1 MANAQHADVQTA
13 SQGVLTCAGSGSVN
27 SNCASL
33 GSVNSNC
40 ANPDCENS
48 SCASLPTSRN
58 TAQRA
63 YVLEAVR
70 ALHTHP
76 TSADIYAY
84 VHETHPNVS
93 RATVYRNLN
102 LLAARG
108 EVLRVEV
115 PNGAD
120 HFDFN
125 TAPHYHAKCRMCE
138 SVFDVDMPY
147 QHDIAEKITDA
158 RGFAIERHHIIFEGI
173 CPSCQRS

>member
-1 MANAQHADVQTA
+1 MTNAQHADAQTA
-13 SQGVLTCAGSGSVN
+13 SQGAL
-27 SNCASL
+27 
-33 GSVNSNC
+33 
-40 ANPDCENS
+40 
-48 SCASLPTSRN
+48 SCASSPASRN

-63 YVLEAVR
+63 YVLEAVH

-76 TSADIYAY
+76 TSADIYEY

-125 TAPHYHAKCRMCE
+125 TDPHYHAKCRMCE
-138 SVFDVDMPY
+138 SVFDIDMPY
-147 QHDIAEKITDA
+147 QYDIAEKITDA
-158 RGFAIERHHIIFEGI
+158 RGFVIERHHIIFEGI